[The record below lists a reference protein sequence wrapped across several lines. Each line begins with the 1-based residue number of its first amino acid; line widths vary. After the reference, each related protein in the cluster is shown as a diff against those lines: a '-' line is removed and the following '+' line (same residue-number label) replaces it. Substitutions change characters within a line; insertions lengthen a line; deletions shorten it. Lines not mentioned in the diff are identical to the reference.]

1 MSIAA
6 VADDGDCTAEIVPL
20 SGKTWRRS
28 NERRV
33 DVAGLEAGGCGGRG
47 LEAGGVYTAASGG
60 GCRGLHSRAHQLQLQ
75 APAVGIS
82 ALALSS
88 PWHRTHHH
96 RPTLHRYLH
105 RRRILLLSA

>member
-20 SGKTWRRS
+20 SEKTWRRS

-33 DVAGLEAGGCGGRG
+33 DVAGLAADGC
-47 LEAGGVYTAASGG
+47 GGVYTAAASGGGGG
-60 GCRGLHSRAHQLQLQ
+60 GCRGLHSRARQLQLQ
-75 APAVGIS
+75 SPAVGIS
-82 ALALSS
+82 ALARSS